1 MNGILR
7 SRFLRAALVAS
18 ALVPARV
25 LAVEGGG
32 GSMVIVADS
41 RRYTGWAAWW
51 INLYNDSHLYFAL
64 VTILLIPTLALVLG
78 KLTSWLLVRIG
89 INLKSRELAEH

>member
-1 MNGILR
+1 MNAILR
-7 SRFLRAALVAS
+7 GTVLRAALVAL
-18 ALVPARV
+18 ALAPARL

-32 GSMVIVADS
+32 GAMVVVADS

-51 INLYNDSHLYFAL
+51 INLYNESHVYFAL
-64 VTILLIPTLALVLG
+64 VTILLIPSLALVLG